1 MTTSALKHIV
11 GPMYTAEDLANLE
24 AAIKKGVTRVRI
36 GDQEVQYQSL
46 SDMRKLASRMRRDIA
61 KTPRVY
67 RARPSRG

>member
-1 MTTSALKHIV
+1 MTIGALKHIV
-11 GPMYTAEDLANLE
+11 GSMYTAEDLANLE

>member
-1 MTTSALKHIV
+1 LTISGLKHIV